1 MWKYGDMQPYKAQ
14 NIPNYYHIQ
23 NVKIRPIMQN
33 PINIQNPM
41 NMQNPINIQNP
52 MNLQNQ

>member
-1 MWKYGDMQPYKAQ
+1 MWKHGDMQPYQAQ

-23 NVKIRPIMQN
+23 NVQIRPIMQN
-33 PINIQNPM
+33 PITIQN
-41 NMQNPINIQNP
+41 Q